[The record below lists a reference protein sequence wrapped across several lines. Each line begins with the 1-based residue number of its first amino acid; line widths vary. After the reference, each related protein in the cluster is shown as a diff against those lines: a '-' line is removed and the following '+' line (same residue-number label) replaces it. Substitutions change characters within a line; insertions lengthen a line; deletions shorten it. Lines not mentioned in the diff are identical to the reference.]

1 MEVETECR
9 NGTAKAADS
18 HRKPNGQFGKGNP
31 GKPKG
36 TRNRATRACEN
47 VIRGHARELTD
58 KAVELALAGDAQALR
73 MCLDRLVPV
82 VRERTA
88 EVNLPSIKTAQ
99 DVPKALAAILENAAD
114 GTLTPTEARTLA
126 GVVGETGKAIEVA
139 ELEERLAAIEATL
152 GNGRGGARK

>member
-1 MEVETECR
+1 MEAE
-9 NGTAKAADS
+9 AADRNS
-18 HRKPNGQFGKGNP
+18 TANSADSYRKANGQFAKGNP

-58 KAVELALAGDAQALR
+58 KAVELALAGDPQALR

-82 VRERTA
+82 VRERPA
-88 EVNLPSIKTAQ
+88 EVDLPAINTAR

-126 GVVGETGKAIEVA
+126 AVVGETGKAIEVA

-152 GNGRGGARK
+152 AAKSRGSA